1 VIATGYDAGTLLDTI
16 EVLDLSSESKT
27 CNNLPN
33 FPKPISSA
41 VGGVHNLLKPVICG
55 GFNAIGS
62 ASMDC
67 FTLKDNL
74 WTEVEIIYLL
84 TTTRVKKKSY
94 QFFCQVIGVEVD
106 GMV

>member
-74 WTEVEIIYLL
+74 WTEVEIINIS
-84 TTTRVKKKSY
+84 VDDDSSEKKIRSIFLSSY
-94 QFFCQVIGVEVD
+94 WS
-106 GMV
+106 